1 MNRFTKLFTGL
12 IAFSAVAWCVSQ
24 AGEPASSSQTSAP
37 LSERGQFGAELALLS
52 HFYVPPKS
60 PGESNH
66 YFEMWDGPKVRA
78 IATANGLLDNHAL
91 FINSHGDAR
100 TVEGR
105 TRYAFCPHQSLV
117 RSGQPA
123 PCFSAQDL
131 ARFLGPEKVKQI
143 HNLIIGGC
151 DSEACLSSEELR
163 KSFSSATNITHVAS
177 GERGYHV
184 MFLQSFLSYSEDI
197 QPLYEVAV
205 RDRQGKVKYFMEIAP
220 AANATKLSPYV
231 AELFRI
237 GEMTPFKRQIAGR
250 ELLDPSSEP
259 AHLSD
264 NSASLLL
271 R

>member
-1 MNRFTKLFTGL
+1 MNRFTKLFTRRM
-12 IAFSAVAWCVSQ
+12 AFSAVAWCVSQ
-24 AGEPASSSQTSAP
+24 AGEPAMSSQAPAP
-37 LSERGQFGAELALLS
+37 LSERGQYGCELALLS
-52 HFYVPPKS
+52 RFYAPPKS

-105 TRYAFCPHQSLV
+105 TRYAFCPHQNLV
-117 RSGQPA
+117 RPGQPA
-123 PCFSAQDL
+123 LCFSAQDL
-131 ARFLGPEKVKQI
+131 ARFLGPAKVKQI

-151 DSEACLSSEELR
+151 DSEACLSAAELR
-163 KSFSSATNITHVAS
+163 SYFTSATNITHVAS

-197 QPLYEVAV
+197 QPLYEVVV

-220 AANATKLSPYV
+220 TANATKFSPYV
-231 AELFRI
+231 ADLFRS
-237 GEMTPFKRQIAGR
+237 GETTPFKRQIAGR

-259 AHLSD
+259 SDHSDDSPSLSM
-264 NSASLLL
+264 

>member
-12 IAFSAVAWCVSQ
+12 IAVAAFARCVSQ
-24 AGEPASSSQTSAP
+24 AGEPASSSQTRAP
-37 LSERGQFGAELALLS
+37 LSEPGQFGSDLKVLS
-52 HFYVPPKS
+52 QFYVAPQS

-66 YFEMWDGPKVRA
+66 YFEMWDGPKVRE

-100 TVEGR
+100 TAQGR
-105 TRYAFCPHQSLV
+105 TRYAFCPHQNLV
-117 RSGQPA
+117 RPGQPA

-131 ARFLGPEKVKQI
+131 ARFLGPANVTQI

-151 DSEACLSSEELR
+151 DREACLRSEELR
-163 KSFSSATNITHVAS
+163 RYFTSATNITHVAS

-220 AANATKLSPYV
+220 AANATKFGPYV
-231 AELFRI
+231 ADLFRP

-259 AHLSD
+259 AHRSD
-264 NSASLLL
+264 NSASLSM